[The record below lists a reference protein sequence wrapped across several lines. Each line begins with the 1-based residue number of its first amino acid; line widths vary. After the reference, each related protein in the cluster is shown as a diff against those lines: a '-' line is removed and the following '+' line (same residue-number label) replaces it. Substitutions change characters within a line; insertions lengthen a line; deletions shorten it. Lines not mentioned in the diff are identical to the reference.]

1 MKSIS
6 IFKFVIHKW
15 VLISLL
21 LIFCNIS
28 LANVNQKVNQ
38 SDRNHSEGEQAK
50 PLKISI
56 LEENQPYS
64 IQLQDGRL
72 IGYYVEFW
80 QLWAQ
85 TNKVNIEFV
94 VGTYDENMQAL
105 KSKTVDFHSGLF
117 SSDKRDVW
125 ADYSIP
131 FDRIDTA
138 LFYLNS
144 QKKSINKILDTK
156 GLKVAI
162 QPYSSQANVIPKQYP
177 EINFIAI
184 KSFDELINQ
193 LISGELDVIIGEVY
207 PLKNAFRKIGVQ
219 GIVTQAKLPV
229 TSNNVYALVP
239 KGNKKL
245 VVKINKGIRAISSN
259 ALSELANK
267 WLPNQDSNPNSTN
280 FNRRIDAS
288 IGLTKSEKY
297 WLDSLGD
304 LKIGIGKFWKPIEFL
319 NKDQQLQGISSD
331 YISRLKND
339 LGLYLE
345 YDYLLSWAE
354 VNDRVKSGD
363 IDILT
368 AVGITEKRKEYLTFT
383 EPYLQIPMVIVVKK
397 NSIFVQKPEDLLGYS
412 VGASQSNPIND
423 IWSNHYPN
431 IALQTT
437 RSSSHGLQAVQDGEL
452 DAFIANLITIG
463 PKIKDTYTELE
474 VVAIT
479 PHSIDVAFGV
489 RKGLEDLVPILN
501 KWLNSISAKD
511 RLDIQKTWL
520 SSELKQGKNFFD
532 YALQWSPLVF
542 FGLLIIGFIG
552 KKNINLSKN
561 IKRRIEI
568 EIKLEEAKIVSEIA
582 NKNKEQFLANMS
594 HEVRTP
600 INALVGTAHL
610 LEQSGLDKPQL
621 EFIDSINYSAN
632 SLLLLVDDISDFT
645 KVESGIL
652 TLDNKPF
659 NLNNLLKNVF
669 SQVQVNGSFLD
680 DNAFN
685 IANTSNIA
693 IEHHV
698 SINTPS
704 DLFGDAHRLG
714 QIITNLLSNAIKFT
728 KNGTIKLK
736 VSTENPMELATIENK
751 ATLTFELQDSGIG
764 MTASQQNHLF
774 QAYSQTDSS
783 IAREYGGTGLGL
795 AICKKLCQLMD
806 GDIKVESEL
815 NKGSQFTFTVQLEK
829 VIGPN
834 CKKKANVTENT
845 TINSQKLEEIKS
857 ILNEKEILLVD
868 DNLVNL
874 MIAKKILVSYGVNIT
889 TAENG
894 AKAVE
899 LASEG
904 KFDLILMDIQMPE
917 MDGYQAT
924 KIIRQTLQL
933 NLPIIAL
940 SANVMQNDRRL
951 SKLSGMDD
959 HLAKPIKVDK
969 LIGTIV
975 SFLQ

>member
-1 MKSIS
+1 MRLVSILKL
-6 IFKFVIHKW
+6 IAHKW
-15 VLISLL
+15 LL
-21 LIFCNIS
+21 VILLVIFCNVS
-28 LANVNQKVNQ
+28 FANVNQSDGNQ
-38 SDRNHSEGEQAK
+38 LKDKQTK

-56 LEENQPYS
+56 LKENPPYS
-64 IQLQDGRL
+64 LQLSDGRL

-80 QLWAQ
+80 QLWAK
-85 TNKVNIEFV
+85 TNKVNIEFA
-94 VGTYDENMQAL
+94 VGSYDENMRAL
-105 KSKTVDFHSGLF
+105 KSNNVDFHSGLF
-117 SSDKRDVW
+117 ATDNRNVW

-138 LFYLNS
+138 MFYLNS
-144 QKKSINKILDTK
+144 QKKHINKILDTK

-162 QPYSSQANVIPKQYP
+162 QPYSSQENLLPKQYP
-177 EINFIAI
+177 EIDFKSIN
-184 KSFDELINQ
+184 SFDELTNQ

-207 PLKNAFRKIGVQ
+207 PLKNAFRKIGAQ
-219 GIVTQAKLPV
+219 GIITQAELPV

-245 VVKINKGIRAISSN
+245 VTKINKGIRAITRS

-267 WLPNQDSNPNSTN
+267 WLPNQNSMV
-280 FNRRIDAS
+280 FNRYINAS
-288 IGLTKSEKY
+288 IGLTKSERY

-304 LKIGIGKFWKPIEFL
+304 LKVGIGKFWKPIEFL
-319 NKDQQLQGISSD
+319 NDEQQLQGISSD

-345 YDYLLSWAE
+345 SDYRLSWAE
-354 VNDRVKSGD
+354 VNDRAKSGD

-368 AVGITEKRKEYLTFT
+368 AVGITEKRRKYLNFT

-397 NSIFVQKPEDLLGYS
+397 NSIFIQKPEDLLGYS

-423 IWSNHYPN
+423 IWSRQYPN
-431 IALQTT
+431 IALQKT

-501 KWLNSISAKD
+501 KWLKSIPDEDK
-511 RLDIQKTWL
+511 LNIQKVWL
-520 SSELKQGKNFFD
+520 SSEIKQGKNFFD
-532 YALQWSPLVF
+532 YAFQWSPLVF
-542 FGLLIIGFIG
+542 LGLLIVGFIV
-552 KKNINLSKN
+552 KKNIDLSKN
-561 IKRRIEI
+561 IKKRIEI
-568 EIKLEEAKIVSEIA
+568 ERRLENAKVASEIA

-621 EFIDSINYSAN
+621 DCIESINYSAN

-652 TLDNKPF
+652 SLEKMPF

-669 SQVQVNGSFLD
+669 SQAQVNRSFSENKTTNL
-680 DNAFN
+680 AM
-685 IANTSNIA
+685 
-693 IEHHV
+693 EHHV
-698 SINTPS
+698 SLNTP
-704 DLFGDAHRLG
+704 LELLGDSHRLG

-728 KNGTIKLK
+728 KDGAINLK
-736 VSTENPMELATIENK
+736 VNTENPLGLATIENK
-751 ATLTFELQDSGIG
+751 TTLTFELQDSGIG
-764 MTASQQNHLF
+764 MTESQQNRLF

-783 IAREYGGTGLGL
+783 IVREYGGTGLGL
-795 AICKKLCQLMD
+795 AICKKLCLLMD
-806 GDIKVESEL
+806 GDIKVESEF
-815 NKGSQFTFTVQLEK
+815 NKGSKFTFTVQLEK
-829 VIGPN
+829 STRQSFDLKSKSVESN
-834 CKKKANVTENT
+834 ATNDRT
-845 TINSQKLEEIKS
+845 LEEIKS

-874 MIAKKILVSYGVNIT
+874 MIAKKILNGYDVNVT

-894 AKAVE
+894 KKAVE
-899 LASEG
+899 LASED

-917 MDGYQAT
+917 MDGYEAT
-924 KIIRQTLQL
+924 KIIRETLQL

-940 SANVMQNDRRL
+940 SANVMENDKRL

-959 HLAKPIKVDK
+959 HLAKPIKVDEMIK
-969 LIGTIV
+969 TLA
-975 SFLQ
+975 SFLM

>member
-1 MKSIS
+1 MKLVSHLKLTHNKWLI
-6 IFKFVIHKW
+6 IALLFV
-15 VLISLL
+15 
-21 LIFCNIS
+21 FCNIS
-28 LANVNQKVNQ
+28 FANV
-38 SDRNHSEGEQAK
+38 SEENAPIENEQAK

-56 LEENQPYS
+56 LEENSPYS
-64 IQLQDGRL
+64 LQLPNGQL
-72 IGYYVEFW
+72 IGYYVDFW
-80 QLWAQ
+80 QLWAK
-85 TNKVNIEFV
+85 TNNINIEFV
-94 VGTYDENMQAL
+94 VGTYDQNISAL
-105 KSKTVDFHSGLF
+105 KSKKVDFHSGLF
-117 SSDKRDVW
+117 ATDNRDLW

-131 FDRIDTA
+131 FDRINTT

-144 QKKSINKILDTK
+144 QKLSINKILDTK

-162 QPYSSQANVIPKQYP
+162 QPYSAQASELPKQYP
-177 EINFIAI
+177 EIDFTPID
-184 KSFDELINQ
+184 SFDELINQ

-207 PLKNAFRKIGVQ
+207 PLKNAFRKIGAQ
-219 GIVTQAKLPV
+219 SIVAQAKLSV

-245 VVKINKGIRAISSN
+245 VTKINNGIRAMARSE
-259 ALSELANK
+259 LSELANK
-267 WLPNQDSNPNSTN
+267 WLPNQNSMY
-280 FNRRIDAS
+280 FNKRIDSS
-288 IGLTKSEKY
+288 IGLTQSERY

-319 NKDQQLQGISSD
+319 NEDQQLQGISSD
-331 YISRLKND
+331 YISRLKSD

-345 YDYLLSWAE
+345 SDYRLTWAE

-368 AVGITEKRKEYLTFT
+368 AVGITDKRREYLNFT
-383 EPYLQIPMVIVVKK
+383 APYLQIPMVIVVKK
-397 NSIFVQKPEDLLGYS
+397 NGIFIQKPEDLLGYS

-423 IWSNHYPN
+423 IWSKQYPN
-431 IALQTT
+431 IVLQPT

-479 PHSIDVAFGV
+479 PYNIDVAFGV

-501 KWLNSISAKD
+501 KWLKSIPAEDK
-511 RLDIQKTWL
+511 LDIQNVWM

-542 FGLLIIGFIG
+542 LGLLIAGFII
-552 KKNINLSKN
+552 KKNIDLSKN
-561 IKRRIEI
+561 IKKRIEV
-568 EIKLEEAKIVSEIA
+568 ERRLENAKEASEIA
-582 NKNKEQFLANMS
+582 NRNKEQFLANMS

-621 EFIDSINYSAN
+621 DYIESINYSAN

-652 TLDNKPF
+652 SLDSSSF
-659 NLNNLLKNVF
+659 NLNTLLKNVF
-669 SQVQVNGSFLD
+669 SQAKVNLSYSED
-680 DNAFN
+680 SSD
-685 IANTSNIA
+685 NIA
-693 IEHHV
+693 IEHHI
-698 SINTPS
+698 SLDIPS
-704 DLFGDAHRLG
+704 DLLGDSHRLG

-728 KNGTIKLK
+728 KEGAIILK
-736 VSTENPMELATIENK
+736 VSTENPMGLPIIENK
-751 ATLTFELQDSGIG
+751 TTLTFELQDSGIG
-764 MTASQQNHLF
+764 MTEPQQNRLF

-795 AICKKLCQLMD
+795 AICKKLCTLMD
-806 GDIKVESEL
+806 GDIKVESEID
-815 NKGSQFTFTVQLEK
+815 KGSKFIFTVQLEK
-829 VIGPN
+829 AIN
-834 CKKKANVTENT
+834 QSSEKKSKANENT
-845 TINSQKLEEIKS
+845 VTDDRSLEEIKS

-874 MIAKKILVSYGVNIT
+874 MIAKKILNGYDVNVT

-894 AKAVE
+894 KKAVE
-899 LASEG
+899 LASED

-924 KIIRQTLQL
+924 KIIRETLQL
-933 NLPIIAL
+933 KLPIIAL
-940 SANVMQNDRRL
+940 SANVMENDKRL

-959 HLAKPIKVDK
+959 HLAKPIKVDEMIK
-969 LIGTIV
+969 TLA
-975 SFLQ
+975 SFLN